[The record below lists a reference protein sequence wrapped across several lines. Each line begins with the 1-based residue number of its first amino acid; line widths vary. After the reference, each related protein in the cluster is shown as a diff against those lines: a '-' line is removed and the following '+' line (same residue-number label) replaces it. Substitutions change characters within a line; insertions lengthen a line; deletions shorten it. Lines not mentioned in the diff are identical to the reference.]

1 MKKAIA
7 IILLL
12 MLMVSCSITI
22 RDPEG
27 WEIYQL
33 GWALDEGDVLIQ
45 SHDGYRIGENLFT
58 ERIVTPPVTV
68 ENVLNRTIDVKITRS
83 SSAGTWVEIG
93 PYSNLEVH

>member
-1 MKKAIA
+1 MKK
-7 IILLL
+7 ILIVL
-12 MLMVSCSITI
+12 MILVLVSCSLKIL
-22 RDPEG
+22 DEEG
-27 WEIYQL
+27 WEIYQF